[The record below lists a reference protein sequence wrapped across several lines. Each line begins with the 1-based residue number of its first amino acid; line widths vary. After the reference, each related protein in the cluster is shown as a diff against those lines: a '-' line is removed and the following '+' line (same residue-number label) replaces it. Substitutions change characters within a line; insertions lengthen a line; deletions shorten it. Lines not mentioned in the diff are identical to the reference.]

1 MKSGPK
7 VSSLSVLSLVAVMLL
22 ATSCAYFKDLI
33 GVGPQ
38 RPVVK
43 VQQIEVAGASLSA
56 INLIVTLQV
65 DNPNRF
71 AMNLSQLK
79 YSVTALDLVVAQGA
93 YAERVS
99 IPGESRAAVRLPVTI
114 NSQNAM
120 SLAKAMFQTTKEL
133 TALIKATAMF
143 DTPIGEMKVDFED
156 RKPLTRFKGIG
167 I

>member
-1 MKSGPK
+1 MKSSQK
-7 VSSLSVLSLVAVMLL
+7 VSPLPVLSFVAVMLL
-22 ATSCAYFKDLI
+22 TTGCAYFKELI

-43 VQQIEVAGASLSA
+43 VQQIEVASASLSA

-71 AMNLSQLK
+71 AMNLSKLK

-93 YAERVS
+93 YDERVS

-114 NSQNAM
+114 NAQNAM
-120 SLAKAMFQTTKEL
+120 QLAKSIFQTTKEL
-133 TALIKATAMF
+133 TALMQATALF
-143 DTPIGEMKVDFED
+143 ETPIGEMRVDFED